1 MERYHDKSGYQNQ
14 IDATEEMRWGQGS
27 TFVFLFVVLSGV
39 KNDDSF
45 LMGFN
50 RDRQVMNHFIQYN
63 VPSSIP
69 QKENVMHFEMKET
82 FRRRNVHSFFHVL
95 ALSPTHDGR
104 IPTNLRSVPT
114 DTFNTFNHVSFD
126 GNKVRLRSGC

>member
-1 MERYHDKSGYQNQ
+1 MERYRDKSGYRNE
-14 IDATEEMRWGQGS
+14 IDAPEEMRWGQGS

-69 QKENVMHFEMKET
+69 PKRQ
-82 FRRRNVHSFFHVL
+82 RN
-95 ALSPTHDGR
+95 AL
-104 IPTNLRSVPT
+104 
-114 DTFNTFNHVSFD
+114 
-126 GNKVRLRSGC
+126 